1 MIKDQFTVSARA
13 EGTHKTLINLLAVTL
28 GGVVALA
35 PFAARGSEATSPLR
49 AAKGGFEQIAL
60 PPIPALDTMPWLTWP
75 QAPSTMK
82 VDTLLSPVLDAP
94 RLRFDLL
101 PTQRDGTPPA
111 TS

>member
-1 MIKDQFTVSARA
+1 MIKDQVILSARA
-13 EGTHKTLINLLAVTL
+13 ENPRKILSHLIAVTL

>member
-1 MIKDQFTVSARA
+1 M
-13 EGTHKTLINLLAVTL
+13 H
-28 GGVVALA
+28 
-35 PFAARGSEATSPLR
+35 
-49 AAKGGFEQIAL
+49 
-60 PPIPALDTMPWLTWP
+60 WLTWP

-111 TS
+111 TSYSGWSGRPIRPLQPSV

>member
-1 MIKDQFTVSARA
+1 MIKDKVILSARA
-13 EGTHKTLINLLAVTL
+13 ENPRKILSHLIAVTL

-35 PFAARGSEATSPLR
+35 PFAALRAETISSLR

-60 PPIPALDTMPWLTWP
+60 PPIPHLDTMPWLSWP
-75 QAPSTMK
+75 QAPST
-82 VDTLLSPVLDAP
+82 VDVDSLLSPVLDAP